1 MRQPI
6 IDTIK
11 ENYMPYAMSVILSRA
26 IPTIDG
32 FKPSH
37 KRILYTMYKMGLIN
51 KIRTKSANAVGQTMK
66 LLPHGDAS
74 IYETMVRMS
83 RDNESLLVPFVD
95 SKGNFGKVYS
105 RDMAYAASR
114 YTEVKLE
121 DICKEVFKDID
132 KDAVAFIDNYD
143 NTTKEPVMLPTTYPN
158 ILTNPTIGIAV
169 GMACSIP
176 SFNLNEICSAV
187 IAYIKNENV
196 DIMDF
201 AKPDFS
207 TGGQLVFDEAS
218 MRKIYKTGRGSFK
231 LRAKYEYDKKSNCI
245 DIYEIPYTTT
255 IEAVI
260 EKIISLVKTSRLREI
275 SDIRDES
282 DKKGLKITIDLKRG
296 SNFENVMQK
305 LYKLTPLEDSFS
317 CNMNILTLEN
327 KPKVMGIKSIFDEWL
342 KFRRICITN
351 TTRFNIREIS
361 GKLHILKGMEK
372 ILLNIDKTIDI
383 IKQSDTDEDTVKG
396 LMAAFEIEQMQ
407 AEHIANLRLKNLN
420 RSYISRK
427 ISDIENHENELESLQ
442 NTLDD
447 PGKIDEIIISQLK
460 HVAKQYGSPRRT
472 EIVRGSDIPEIQE
485 DIIIE
490 DYNCTALFTKE
501 GYFKKLLRNID
512 GQKLKDGDEVLSTS
526 NSTNKSDILLYSSKG
541 SVYKLKMHEME
552 THKPSQLGSYLPPAL
567 GLDED
572 ESMIYMTTTQDYKGY
587 LLISF
592 ENGKLAKIDM
602 SAYQT
607 KQNRQKLLK
616 AYNTD
621 SNIISMLHIE
631 EDIDLLIQSSIDK
644 TLIISTSDIS
654 AKVSRT
660 TQGISCLKSKNGSVM
675 KSCRPLSD
683 FELDE
688 ETVEYYRGN
697 PNAVGTFVRKQDI
710 EIFKDQD

>member
-51 KIRTKSANAVGQTMK
+51 KVRTKSANAVGQTMK

-132 KDAVAFIDNYD
+132 KDAVDFIDNYD

-176 SFNLNEICSAV
+176 SFNLREVCKAV
-187 IAYIKNENV
+187 IAYINDESVN
-196 DIMDF
+196 IMDF
-201 AKPDFS
+201 VKPDFS
-207 TGGQLVFDEAS
+207 TGGQLVFDENA
-218 MRKIYKTGRGSFK
+218 MKKIYSTGRGSFK
-231 LRAKYEYDKKSNCI
+231 LRAKYQYDKKSNCI
-245 DIYEIPYTTT
+245 DIFEIPYTTT
-255 IEAVI
+255 IEAI
-260 EKIISLVKTSRLREI
+260 IDKIISSVKNNMLREI

-282 DKKGLKITIDLKRG
+282 DKKGLKITVDLKRG
-296 SNFENVMQK
+296 SDPENVMKK
-305 LYKLTPLEDSFS
+305 LYKLTPLQDSFS

-327 KPKVMGIKSIFDEWL
+327 KPQVMGLKSIFDEWL

-351 TTRFNIREIS
+351 TTKFNIREITD
-361 GKLHILKGMEK
+361 KLHILKGMEK

-383 IKQSDTDEDTVKG
+383 IKRSDTDEDTING
-396 LMAAFEIEQMQ
+396 LMTAFELDKAQ
-407 AEHIANLRLKNLN
+407 AEHIANLKLKNLN
-420 RSYISRK
+420 RSYISKK
-427 ISDIENHENELESLQ
+427 ISDIKDYESELEKLQ

-447 PGKIDEIIISQLK
+447 PSKINEVIISQLK
-460 HVAKQYGSPRRT
+460 HVAKQYGSPRKT
-472 EIVRGSDIPEIQE
+472 EIVCGSEIPEIQD
-485 DIIIE
+485 DIIID
-490 DYNCTALFTKE
+490 DYKCTALLTVE
-501 GYFKKLLRNID
+501 GYFKKLLRYMD
-512 GQKLKDGDEVLSTS
+512 GQKLKDGDEVLNMS
-526 NSTNKSDILLYSSKG
+526 NTTNKSDILLYSDMG
-541 SVYKLKMHEME
+541 TVYKLKMHEFD
-552 THKPSQLGSYLPPAL
+552 THKPSQLGLYLPPML
-567 GLDED
+567 GLDEG
-572 ESMIYMTTTQDYKGY
+572 ENIVYMTTTNEYSGY
-587 LLISF
+587 LLIAF
-592 ENGKLAKIDM
+592 ENGKIAKIDM
-602 SAYQT
+602 SAYHT
-607 KQNRQKLLK
+607 KQKRQKLLK
-616 AYNTD
+616 AYNTS
-621 SNIISMLHIE
+621 SNMIFILHIE
-631 EDIDLLIQSSIDK
+631 DDIDLVVKSSIDK
-644 TLIISTSDIS
+644 MLIINTADINSKST
-654 AKVSRT
+654 RT
-660 TQGISCLKSKNGSVM
+660 TQGVNCLKSKKGSVM

-683 FELDE
+683 FEVDE
-688 ETVEYYRGN
+688 DTIEYYRGN
-697 PNAVGTFVRKQDI
+697 PDAVGTFVRKEDI
-710 EIFKDQD
+710 DIFKDQD